1 MYTLS
6 SFATTGSWCP
16 TSRVQE
22 CTDGIE
28 CTRDSLEEGK
38 FLFQYLF
45 YDGIGCDLYSP
56 NGVSEFLESRRS
68 KGCLASDSYEI
79 FRQLID

>member
-1 MYTLS
+1 MYKLT

-28 CTRDSLEEGK
+28 CTRDSLDEGK
-38 FLFQYLF
+38 THFHYLF
-45 YDGIGCDLYSP
+45 YSDIGCDLYSP
-56 NGVSEFLESRRS
+56 NGVSEFLEAGGPR
-68 KGCLASDSYEI
+68 GV
-79 FRQLID
+79 